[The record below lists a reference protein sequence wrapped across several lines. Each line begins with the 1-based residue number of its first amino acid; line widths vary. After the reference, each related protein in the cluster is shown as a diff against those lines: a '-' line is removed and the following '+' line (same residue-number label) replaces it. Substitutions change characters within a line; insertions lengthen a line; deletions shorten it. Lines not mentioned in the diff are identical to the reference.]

1 MRALLLVLT
10 VAIAAC
16 STSGLS
22 SQMASWQGAQ
32 LDDVMSAWGEPEQC
46 SQPTSNQLCVWL
58 DLAADGSTSCARML
72 EVDDRGVVIG
82 WRWRGD
88 RCDLVAVSA
97 PPGPPDAER
106 VADSRPSG

>member
-10 VAIAAC
+10 IAIAAC

-22 SQMASWQGAQ
+22 SQMASWEGVP
-32 LDDVMSAWGEPEQC
+32 LDDVVSVWGAPEQC
-46 SQPTSNQLCVWL
+46 SPRSSNQLCVWR
-58 DLAADGSTSCARML
+58 DLAADGRTTCARML
-72 EVDDRGVVIG
+72 EVDNRGVVIG

-88 RCDLVAVSA
+88 GCDLVAVST
-97 PPGPPDAER
+97 PPASPDAER